1 MLTAERHELSIDI
14 DNDYRC
20 DRGMAQDLAQRGS
33 FAAAADQDTPGVGM
47 GDHRRMHQQ
56 FVIDILVDFGGL
68 NLSVDDQTPA
78 QVVELLND
86 HILVGRLRAGHDP
99 PTAVS
104 MNLRFGVAIVEPQ
117 PFQRKLCQ
125 WRSFPIGHA
134 SLLGWSTQSS
144 QSTQSTYIPSGQ

>member
-1 MLTAERHELSIDI
+1 
-14 DNDYRC
+14 
-20 DRGMAQDLAQRGS
+20 MAQDLAQRRS

-47 GDHRRMHQQ
+47 GDHRRMHEQ
-56 FVIDILVDFGGL
+56 FVIDVLVDFGGL

-99 PTAVS
+99 PTAVG
-104 MNLRFGVAIVEPQ
+104 MDLGFRVAIVEPQ

-125 WRSFPIGHA
+125 GWRLTLWHDC
-134 SLLGWSTQSS
+134 LQMKLRD
-144 QSTQSTYIPSGQ
+144 